1 MCFMYNFNNKLVL
14 VTGGTGGIG
23 GAICEHFLVSKAVV
37 VITGTSNT
45 KLENFKR
52 NILSKNTSLNS
63 ENIKLFKCD
72 ISSRGEMDSLI
83 KYVNEDLGGVDI
95 LVNNAGITKDGLI
108 MRMKNSDWDDV
119 ISVNLSAPFYLT
131 KGLIRNMMKKEFG
144 RIINISSVVGFSGNP
159 GQVNYCATK
168 AGIVGMTKALA
179 REVASRNITVNAVAP
194 GFIETTMTESLNK
207 DWKEKLL
214 SNIPLGRMGSVD
226 DIAHAV
232 MFLAAN
238 ESSYITGQTIHVNGG
253 MQMI

>member
-1 MCFMYNFNNKLVL
+1 MYNFNNKLVL

-23 GAICEHFLVSKAVV
+23 GAICKHFLISEAVV
-37 VITGTSNT
+37 IVTGTNET
-45 KLENFKR
+45 KLENFKK
-52 NILSKNTSLNS
+52 NILSENSSLNPDH
-63 ENIKLFKCD
+63 IKFFKCNL
-72 ISSRGEMDSLI
+72 SSREEMDSLV
-83 KYVNEDLGGVDI
+83 KYVNEDLGGIDI

-131 KGLIRNMMKKEFG
+131 KGIIRNMMKKEFG

-168 AGIVGMTKALA
+168 AGIIGMTKALA

-194 GFIETTMTESLNK
+194 GFIETAMTDVLTD

-226 DIAHAV
+226 DIANAV
-232 MFLAAN
+232 MFLASKEAA
-238 ESSYITGQTIHVNGG
+238 YITGQTIHVNGG
-253 MQMI
+253 MQMV

>member
-1 MCFMYNFNNKLVL
+1 MYNFNGKTVL

-23 GAICEHFLVSKAVV
+23 GAVCRQFISLGAK
-37 VITGTSNT
+37 VIVTGTNDQ
-45 KLENFKR
+45 KLENFKK
-52 NILSKNTSLNS
+52 NILDKNPSVNP
-63 ENIKLFKCD
+63 ENIKTFKCNLF
-72 ISSRGEMDSLI
+72 SREEMDTLI
-83 KYVNEDLGGVDI
+83 KYINDDLGGLDI
-95 LVNNAGITKDGLI
+95 LVNNAGITKDGLM

-119 ISVNLSAPFYLT
+119 VSVNLSAPFYLT

-168 AGIVGMTKALA
+168 AGIIGMTKALA

-194 GFIETTMTESLNK
+194 GFIETAMTDVL
-207 DWKEKLL
+207 DDAWKEKLL
-214 SNIPLGRMGSVD
+214 SNIPLGRMGSAD
-226 DIAHAV
+226 DIANAV
-232 MFLAAN
+232 VFLASK